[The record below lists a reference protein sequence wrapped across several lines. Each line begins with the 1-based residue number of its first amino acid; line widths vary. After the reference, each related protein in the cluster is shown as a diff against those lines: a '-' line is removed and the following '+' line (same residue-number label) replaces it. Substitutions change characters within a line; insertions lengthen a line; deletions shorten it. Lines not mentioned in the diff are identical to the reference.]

1 MLTGPF
7 PQTHF
12 QVHPPL
18 LVIGLIPDFLIRGDG
33 DQVIQ
38 AGEGRIVAPEQDVC
52 PARSEIRL
60 KGILGILILI
70 YERLKCFD
78 GLLMPFTLKVRKA
91 DFVSG
96 QLYLRGVRE
105 KMDESL
111 VFPDGPVILA
121 FFKILFGELK
131 LAFWVE

>member
-1 MLTGPF
+1 
-7 PQTHF
+7 
-12 QVHPPL
+12 
-18 LVIGLIPDFLIRGDG
+18 
-33 DQVIQ
+33 
-38 AGEGRIVAPEQDVC
+38 
-52 PARSEIRL
+52 L

-121 FFKILFGELK
+121 FFTILFGELK